1 MTPKEIDVTIRPD
14 GEVEIHVQ
22 GFKGKACL
30 EVAKAFEKVVGELI
44 SQKETHEFYEPDT
57 PVHQTLE
64 QRYGQSSEDSY
75 S

>member
-30 EVAKAFEKVVGELI
+30 EVAKAFEQVVGELI
-44 SQKETHEFYEPDT
+44 SQKETHEFYEPEV
-57 PVHQTLE
+57 PVHLSIE
-64 QRYGQSSEDSY
+64 QRYGMNNDDPNP
-75 S
+75 